1 MGRYVLR
8 IILRIFLL
16 IFTTLCLS
24 GCPAMFYGHIQ
35 NNSNSKI
42 LVVPE
47 HNSKNVWSIESNQN
61 IEVIWFQNCIAIQRN
76 DSMQYFQSWPVP
88 DNIVTNGIFSSSLN
102 ATYNEQGLFFVTVK
116 GDLIQVPKIKQCKN
130 T

>member
-1 MGRYVLR
+1 VLR